1 MTITTFRKLYVMDW
15 YDWDDNKV
23 SGYIYISENR
33 DIPKAP
39 DFIDNWLHILEND
52 NYGYKYEKQ
61 KKYYL
66 YLDRSEYQSDEII
79 DLENILFSWADGE
92 YHNGTYQIKDI
103 EL

>member
-23 SGYIYISENR
+23 SGYIYIPENR

-39 DFIDNWLHILEND
+39 DFIDNWLHILEIHND
-52 NYGYKYEKQ
+52 PSKKQ
-61 KKYYL
+61 FYMF
-66 YLDRSEYQSDEII
+66 LDRGEYESDEII
-79 DLENILFSWADGE
+79 DLENILFSWAAGE